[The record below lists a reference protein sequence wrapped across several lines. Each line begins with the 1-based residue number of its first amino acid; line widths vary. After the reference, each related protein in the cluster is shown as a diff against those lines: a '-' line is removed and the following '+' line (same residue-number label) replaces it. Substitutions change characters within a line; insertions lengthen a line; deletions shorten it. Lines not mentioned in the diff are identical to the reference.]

1 MASKPYFSELKKTLL
16 LAFPIA
22 AGHISQMLLGLAD
35 TLMIGRI
42 GVVPLAASAFA
53 HSLFH
58 IVFIVGVGLL
68 TSVAVLV
75 AHAHGAGKKHEVGE
89 MLRRGLA
96 ISLAGGVVMFFLLWG
111 SFPLL
116 DRIAQ
121 PADVIAASKPYLFL
135 LSLGLPALM
144 GIICFRNY
152 SEAQNVPWIAFWSG
166 LIAVTLNIFLNWI
179 LIYGNL
185 GAPALGLNG
194 AGIATLI
201 ARTFNLVLLVAW
213 LVLDKRFHGCWP
225 TAWFARIPL
234 KGISE
239 MLRLG
244 FPVGMQLLMEVGA
257 FSFAILLMGWLGVVE
272 LAAHQ
277 IAITCAATTFMFPLG
292 LSIAVSIRVG
302 HVIGSGEPQLARTV
316 GFGGI
321 GFAVLLSGLFTF
333 VFIVFNRELAGL
345 FTADPRTLSMAA
357 SLLVVAGIFQFF
369 DGTQALGAGALRGCK
384 DVNIPTGIIFSA
396 YWIVAIPLGALI
408 AFAMD
413 LGAVGI
419 WIGLAFGLGVASVGL
434 VGRFMLISRRVISH

>member
-1 MASKPYFSELKKTLL
+1 MSRSRYFTELSKTLV

-22 AGHISQMLLGLAD
+22 AGHVSQMLLGLAD
-35 TLMIGRI
+35 TLMIGRV

-68 TSVAVLV
+68 TAVAVLV
-75 AHAHGAGKKHEVGE
+75 AHAHGAGDKQVVGE

-96 ISLAGGVVMFFLLWG
+96 ISVVGGIGMLLLLL
-111 SFPLL
+111 SLFPLL
-116 DRIAQ
+116 DRIGQ
-121 PADVIAASKPYLFL
+121 PPEVIAVTKPYLFL
-135 LSLGLPALM
+135 LSLGLPFLM
-144 GIICFRNY
+144 AIICFRNY
-152 SEAQNVPWIAFWSG
+152 SEAQNIPWIAFWAG
-166 LIAVTLNIFLNWI
+166 LIAVILNIFLNWI

-201 ARTFNLVLLVAW
+201 ARVFNLVLLVVW
-213 LVLDKRFHGCWP
+213 LRMDKRFSGCWP
-225 TAWFARIPL
+225 VVWWKKIPWRN
-234 KGISE
+234 IME

-302 HVIGSGEPQLARTV
+302 HVIGAGEPVLARTV

-321 GFAVLLSGLFTF
+321 GFAVFLSGIFTY
-333 VFIVFNRELAGL
+333 VFIVFNRQLAGL
-345 FTADPRTLSMAA
+345 FTTDPETVTMAA

-384 DVNIPTGIIFSA
+384 DVTIPTGIIFAA
-396 YWIVAIPLGALI
+396 YWLLAMPLGAYL
-408 AFAMD
+408 AFLTPMA
-413 LGAVGI
+413 AVGI
-419 WIGLAFGLGVASVGL
+419 WIGLAVGLGFAAIGL

>member
-1 MASKPYFSELKKTLL
+1 MGSKPYFSELKKTLA

-22 AGHISQMLLGLAD
+22 AGHVSQMLMGLAD
-35 TLMIGRI
+35 TLMIGRV

-58 IVFIVGVGLL
+58 VFFILGVGLL

-75 AHAHGAGKKHEVGE
+75 AHAHGAGNKREVGE

-96 ISLAGGVVMFFLLWG
+96 VSAGCGVLMFLLLISLFPFLG
-111 SFPLL
+111 H
-116 DRIAQ
+116 IGQ
-121 PADVIAASKPYLFL
+121 PQEVIAATRPYLFL
-135 LSLGLPALM
+135 LSLGLPFLM

-152 SEAQNVPWIAFWSG
+152 SEAQNIPWIAFWSG
-166 LIAVTLNIFLNWI
+166 LVAVALNIFLNWV
-179 LIYGNL
+179 LIYGKL

-194 AGIATLI
+194 AGVATLV
-201 ARTFNLVLLVAW
+201 ARIFNLVLLVVW
-213 LVLDKRFHGCWP
+213 LALDKRFAGCWP
-225 TAWFARIPL
+225 ARWLMPIPWRS
-234 KGISE
+234 IME

-244 FPVGMQLLMEVGA
+244 FPVGLQLLMEVGA
-257 FSFAILLMGWLGVVE
+257 FSFAIFLMGWLGVVE

-302 HVIGSGEPQLARTV
+302 HVIGAGQPGLARTV

-321 GFAVLLSGLFTF
+321 GFAVLLSGLFTY
-333 VFIVFNRELAGL
+333 VFIVFNRQLAGL
-345 FTADPRTLSMAA
+345 FTDDAQTVAMAA

-384 DVNIPTGIIFSA
+384 DVNIPTGIIFAA
-396 YWIVAIPLGALI
+396 YWVMAMPLGAFL
-408 AFAMD
+408 AFATP
-413 LGAVGI
+413 LGAVGV
-419 WIGLAFGLGVASVGL
+419 WIGLAIGLGCASVGL
-434 VGRFMLISRRVISH
+434 VGRFWLISRRVLSH